1 MTKLFISRRTRR
13 FIIPDEYD
21 VLIDFEPYDGDLAF
35 NEAQQEATTKGTFKV
50 SAKHITADE
59 AL

>member
-1 MTKLFISRRTRR
+1 MTKLFISKRTRR

-35 NEAQQEATTKGTFKV
+35 NEAQ
-50 SAKHITADE
+50 
-59 AL
+59 